1 MNNSN
6 FYELGIV
13 LSGACILILILALAL
28 GYNEFKNKQK
38 IFIQGS
44 VLILLCIGG
53 LIFCNTKRVATYK
66 EVYYLEYTIYYPDNT
81 CKFKVDSCN
90 HIYSY
95 SDKGTNR
102 IKYYSIS
109 KKDTYS
115 TSTTAPIV
123 IDKIIKK

>member
-6 FYELGIV
+6 VYELGIV
-13 LSGACILILILALAL
+13 LSGACILILILVLAL
-28 GYNEFKNKQK
+28 GYNEFKNRQK
-38 IFIQGS
+38 IFTQGS
-44 VLILLCIGG
+44 VLILLCIGD

-123 IDKIIKK
+123 INKIIKK

>member
-1 MNNSN
+1 MNDSSIYD
-6 FYELGIV
+6 FGIV
-13 LSGACILILILALAL
+13 LSSICILILPLVLCL

-44 VLILLCIGG
+44 VFILLCIGG

-102 IKYYSIS
+102 IRYYSIS

>member
-44 VLILLCIGG
+44 VLIHLCIGG

>member
-1 MNNSN
+1 MNNSS

-13 LSGACILILILALAL
+13 LSGICILILILVLWL

-44 VLILLCIGG
+44 MFILLCIGG
-53 LIFCNTKRVATYK
+53 LIFCNTKRITTYK
-66 EVYYLEYTIYYPDNT
+66 EVYYLEYTVYYPGNT

-102 IKYYSIS
+102 IRYYSIP

>member
-13 LSGACILILILALAL
+13 LNGACILILILCL
-28 GYNEFKNKQK
+28 GYNEFKINKK

-44 VLILLCIGG
+44 IFILFCIEGI
-53 LIFCNTKRVATYK
+53 IFCNTKRIATYK
-66 EVYYLEYTIYYPDNT
+66 EVYYLEYTVYYPDNT

-90 HIYSY
+90 HIYYQSAR
-95 SDKGTNR
+95 GTNYIR
-102 IKYYSIS
+102 YYSIP

-123 IDKIIKK
+123 INRIIKK